1 MASTAVAKAGSDRS
15 RTFLAILIPVLILFC
30 AFNTVPLLTGFF
42 YSFTDSK
49 GYGSFEIVGL
59 QNYIDLFQDARVGN
73 SYLFT
78 FKIAVVSTILV
89 NVISL
94 MLAIGLSSKIKF
106 KSALRGIYF
115 VPRILGGLV
124 VGYVFSYFF
133 TYIVPALTGTTSMLA
148 STEWAWVAIV
158 VVLVWQACA
167 QTTIIY
173 ITGLSSV
180 PEDVY
185 EAGALDGATGWD
197 KFRYLTFPL
206 IMPSITTN
214 MVLVMKDMLM
224 TFDQIVAM
232 TSGGPAQSTES
243 ISYLIYQNGLNN
255 SQFGFQC
262 ANHLVPHLP
271 ERPQQQPVW
280 LPVRQRRH
288 LLHRHR
294 RDLHRADEVPEQ

>member
-1 MASTAVAKAGSDRS
+1 MASTAVAKAGSDRN

-30 AFNTVPLLTGFF
+30 AFNTIPLLTGFF

-49 GYGSFEIVGL
+49 GYGAFEIVGL

-78 FKIAVVSTILV
+78 FKISVVATILV

-148 STEWAWVAIV
+148 SKEWAWVAIV

-262 ANHLVPHLP
+262 ANAVIFFIVIAVISIAQTKFLNSK
-271 ERPQQQPVW
+271 E
-280 LPVRQRRH
+280 
-288 LLHRHR
+288 
-294 RDLHRADEVPEQ
+294 EQL

>member
-1 MASTAVAKAGSDRS
+1 MASTAVSKAGSDRN
-15 RTFLAILIPVLILFC
+15 RTFLAILIPVLVLFI
-30 AFNTVPLLTGFF
+30 AFNPVPLLTGFF
-42 YSFTDSK
+42 YSFPDSK
-49 GYGSFEIVGL
+49 GYGAFEIVGL

-78 FKIAVVSTILV
+78 FKISVVSTILV

-94 MLAIGLSSKIKF
+94 VLAIGLSSKIKF

-262 ANHLVPHLP
+262 ANAVIFFIVIAVISIAHPKFLDSK
-271 ERPQQQPVW
+271 E
-280 LPVRQRRH
+280 
-288 LLHRHR
+288 
-294 RDLHRADEVPEQ
+294 EQL

>member
-1 MASTAVAKAGSDRS
+1 MASTAASKAGSDRN

-49 GYGSFEIVGL
+49 GYGAFEIVGI

-78 FKIAVVSTILV
+78 FKISVVATILV

-185 EAGALDGATGWD
+185 EAGSLDGATGWD

-262 ANHLVPHLP
+262 ANAVVFFIVIAVISIAQTKFLNSK
-271 ERPQQQPVW
+271 E
-280 LPVRQRRH
+280 
-288 LLHRHR
+288 
-294 RDLHRADEVPEQ
+294 EQL

>member
-1 MASTAVAKAGSDRS
+1 MASTAVAKAGSDRN

-30 AFNTVPLLTGFF
+30 AFNTIPLLTGFF

-49 GYGSFEIVGL
+49 GYGAFEIVGL

-78 FKIAVVSTILV
+78 FKISVVSTILV

-94 MLAIGLSSKIKF
+94 TLAIGLSSKIKF

-133 TYIVPALTGTTSMLA
+133 TYIVPAITGTTSMLA
-148 STEWAWVAIV
+148 SKEWAWVAIV

-262 ANHLVPHLP
+262 ANAVIFFIVIAVISIAQTKFLNSK
-271 ERPQQQPVW
+271 E
-280 LPVRQRRH
+280 
-288 LLHRHR
+288 
-294 RDLHRADEVPEQ
+294 EQL

>member
-1 MASTAVAKAGSDRS
+1 MANLATSKAGSDRN
-15 RTFLAILIPVLILFC
+15 RTFLMILIPVLVLFV
-30 AFNTVPLLTGFF
+30 AFNTIPLLTGFF
-42 YSFTDSK
+42 YSFTNSK
-49 GYGSFEIVGL
+49 GYGPFEIVGL

-78 FKIAVVSTILV
+78 FKLAVVSTILV
-89 NVISL
+89 NVLSL
-94 MLAIGLSSKIKF
+94 ILAIGLSSKIKF
-106 KSALRGIYF
+106 KSALRGLYF
-115 VPRILGGLV
+115 VPRILGALV
-124 VGYVFSYFF
+124 VGYVFTYFF
-133 TYIVPALTGTTSMLA
+133 TYIVPAVTGTDSILA
-148 STEWAWVAIV
+148 SADWAWIGIV

-224 TFDQIVAM
+224 VFDQIVAM
-232 TSGGPAQSTES
+232 TGGGPANSTES

-262 ANHLVPHLP
+262 ANAVIFFIVIAVISIAQTKFLNSK
-271 ERPQQQPVW
+271 E
-280 LPVRQRRH
+280 
-288 LLHRHR
+288 
-294 RDLHRADEVPEQ
+294 EQLYG

>member
-1 MASTAVAKAGSDRS
+1 MASFAASKAGSDRN

-30 AFNTVPLLTGFF
+30 AFNTIPLLTGFF

-49 GYGSFEIVGL
+49 GYGAFEIVGL

-78 FKIAVVSTILV
+78 FKISVVATILV

-262 ANHLVPHLP
+262 ANAVVFFIVIAVISIAQTKFLNSK
-271 ERPQQQPVW
+271 E
-280 LPVRQRRH
+280 
-288 LLHRHR
+288 
-294 RDLHRADEVPEQ
+294 EQL

>member
-1 MASTAVAKAGSDRS
+1 MANLATSKAGSDRN
-15 RTFLAILIPVLILFC
+15 RTFLMILIPVLVLFV
-30 AFNTVPLLTGFF
+30 AFNTIPLLTGFF
-42 YSFTDSK
+42 YSFTNSK
-49 GYGSFEIVGL
+49 GYGPFEIIGF

-78 FKIAVVSTILV
+78 FKLAVVSTILV
-89 NVISL
+89 NVLSL
-94 MLAIGLSSKIKF
+94 ILAIGLSSKIKF
-106 KSALRGIYF
+106 KSALRGLYF
-115 VPRILGGLV
+115 VPRILGALV
-124 VGYVFSYFF
+124 VGYVFTYFF
-133 TYIVPALTGTTSMLA
+133 TYIVPAVTCTDSILA
-148 STEWAWVAIV
+148 SADWAWIGIV

-224 TFDQIVAM
+224 VFDQIVAM
-232 TSGGPAQSTES
+232 TGGGPANSTES
-243 ISYLIYQNGLNN
+243 ISYLIYENGLNN
-255 SQFGFQC
+255 SQFGLQC
-262 ANHLVPHLP
+262 ANAVIFFILIAVVSIAQTKFLNSK
-271 ERPQQQPVW
+271 E
-280 LPVRQRRH
+280 
-288 LLHRHR
+288 
-294 RDLHRADEVPEQ
+294 EQL

>member
-1 MASTAVAKAGSDRS
+1 MASAAISKAGSDRN
-15 RTFLAILIPVLILFC
+15 RTFLAILIPVLILFI
-30 AFNTVPLLTGFF
+30 AFNTIPLLTGFF

-49 GYGSFEIVGL
+49 GYGAFEIVGL

-78 FKIAVVSTILV
+78 FKISVVSTILV

-148 STEWAWVAIV
+148 SKEWAWVAIV

-262 ANHLVPHLP
+262 ANAVIFFIVIAVISIAQTKFLNSK
-271 ERPQQQPVW
+271 E
-280 LPVRQRRH
+280 
-288 LLHRHR
+288 
-294 RDLHRADEVPEQ
+294 EQL

>member
-1 MASTAVAKAGSDRS
+1 MANLATSKAGSDRN
-15 RTFLAILIPVLILFC
+15 RTFLMILIPVLVLFV
-30 AFNTVPLLTGFF
+30 AFNTIPLLTGFF
-42 YSFTDSK
+42 YSFTNSK
-49 GYGSFEIVGL
+49 GYGPFEIIGL

-78 FKIAVVSTILV
+78 FKLAVVSTILV
-89 NVISL
+89 NVLSL
-94 MLAIGLSSKIKF
+94 ILAIGLSSKIKF
-106 KSALRGIYF
+106 KSALRGLYF
-115 VPRILGGLV
+115 VPRILGALV
-124 VGYVFSYFF
+124 VGYVFTYFF
-133 TYIVPALTGTTSMLA
+133 TYIVPAVTGADSILA
-148 STEWAWVAIV
+148 SADWAWIGIV

-224 TFDQIVAM
+224 VFDQIVAM
-232 TSGGPAQSTES
+232 TGGGPANSTES
-243 ISYLIYQNGLNN
+243 ISYLIYENGLNN

-262 ANHLVPHLP
+262 ANAVLFFILIAVVSIAQTKFLNSK
-271 ERPQQQPVW
+271 E
-280 LPVRQRRH
+280 
-288 LLHRHR
+288 
-294 RDLHRADEVPEQ
+294 EQL

>member
-1 MASTAVAKAGSDRS
+1 MASAAVSKAGSDRN
-15 RTFLAILIPVLILFC
+15 RTFLAILIPVLILFI
-30 AFNTVPLLTGFF
+30 AFNTIPLLTGFF

-49 GYGSFEIVGL
+49 GYGAFEIVGL

-94 MLAIGLSSKIKF
+94 VLAIGLSSKIKF

-262 ANHLVPHLP
+262 ANAVIFFIVIAVISIAQTKFLNSK
-271 ERPQQQPVW
+271 E
-280 LPVRQRRH
+280 
-288 LLHRHR
+288 
-294 RDLHRADEVPEQ
+294 EQL

>member
-1 MASTAVAKAGSDRS
+1 MASTATKVGSGRNK
-15 RTFLAILIPVLILFC
+15 TFMAILIPVLVIFC
-30 AFNTVPLLTGFF
+30 AFNTFPLITGFL

-49 GYGSFEIVGL
+49 GYGAFNIVGL
-59 QNYIDLFQDARVGN
+59 QNYMDMFTDTRILN

-78 FKIAVVSTILV
+78 FKVAVVATLLT

-94 MLAIGLSSKIKF
+94 MLAIGLSSKIRF
-106 KSALRGIYF
+106 KSALRGVYF

-133 TYIVPALTGTTSMLA
+133 TAITGTESILA
-148 STEWAWVAIV
+148 SSDWAWVAIV

-197 KFRYLTFPL
+197 KFRYITFPL
-206 IMPSITTN
+206 IMPSVTTN

-224 TFDQIVAM
+224 VFDQIVAM

-243 ISYLIYQNGLNN
+243 ISYLIYNNGL
-255 SQFGFQC
+255 SGYQC
-262 ANHLVPHLP
+262 ANAVIFFILIAVVSILQTKFLNSK
-271 ERPQQQPVW
+271 E
-280 LPVRQRRH
+280 
-288 LLHRHR
+288 
-294 RDLHRADEVPEQ
+294 EQL

>member
-262 ANHLVPHLP
+262 ANAVIFFIVIAVISIAQTKFLNSK
-271 ERPQQQPVW
+271 E
-280 LPVRQRRH
+280 
-288 LLHRHR
+288 
-294 RDLHRADEVPEQ
+294 EQL

>member
-1 MASTAVAKAGSDRS
+1 MASFAASKAGSDRN

-30 AFNTVPLLTGFF
+30 AFNTIPLLTGFF

-49 GYGSFEIVGL
+49 GYGAFEIVGL

-262 ANHLVPHLP
+262 ANAVIFFIVIAVISIAQTKFLNSK
-271 ERPQQQPVW
+271 E
-280 LPVRQRRH
+280 
-288 LLHRHR
+288 
-294 RDLHRADEVPEQ
+294 EQL

>member
-1 MASTAVAKAGSDRS
+1 MAQTAKAKIGSARN
-15 RTFLAILIPVLILFC
+15 RTFMAILIPVLVIFVL
-30 AFNTVPLLTGFF
+30 FNTIPLITGFF
-42 YSFTDSK
+42 YSLTDSK
-49 GYGSFEIVGL
+49 GYGSFSIVGI
-59 QNYIDLFQDARVGN
+59 QNYIDLFTDTRVLN

-78 FKIAVVSTILV
+78 FKVAIVATILT

-94 MLAIGLSSKIKF
+94 TLAIGLSSKIKF
-106 KSALRGIYF
+106 KSALRGVYF

-133 TYIVPALTGTTSMLA
+133 TYILPALTGTTSMLA

-197 KFRYLTFPL
+197 KFRYITFPL

-224 TFDQIVAM
+224 VFDQIVSM

-262 ANHLVPHLP
+262 ANAVIFFILIAVVSILQTKFLNSK
-271 ERPQQQPVW
+271 E
-280 LPVRQRRH
+280 
-288 LLHRHR
+288 
-294 RDLHRADEVPEQ
+294 EQL

>member
-1 MASTAVAKAGSDRS
+1 MASTAVAKAGSDRN

-30 AFNTVPLLTGFF
+30 AFNTIPLLTGFF

-49 GYGSFEIVGL
+49 GYGAFEIVGL

-148 STEWAWVAIV
+148 SKEWAWVAIV

-262 ANHLVPHLP
+262 ANAVVFFIVIAVISIAQTKFLNSK
-271 ERPQQQPVW
+271 E
-280 LPVRQRRH
+280 
-288 LLHRHR
+288 
-294 RDLHRADEVPEQ
+294 EQL

>member
-1 MASTAVAKAGSDRS
+1 MATAAVSKAGSDRN
-15 RTFLAILIPVLILFC
+15 RTFLAILIPVLILFI
-30 AFNTVPLLTGFF
+30 AFNTIPLLTGFF

-78 FKIAVVSTILV
+78 FKISVVSTILV

-94 MLAIGLSSKIKF
+94 VLAISLSSKIKF

-262 ANHLVPHLP
+262 ANAVIFFIVIAVISIAQTKFLNSK
-271 ERPQQQPVW
+271 E
-280 LPVRQRRH
+280 
-288 LLHRHR
+288 
-294 RDLHRADEVPEQ
+294 EQL

>member
-1 MASTAVAKAGSDRS
+1 MANLATSKAGSDRN
-15 RTFLAILIPVLILFC
+15 RTFLMILIPVLVLFV
-30 AFNTVPLLTGFF
+30 AFNTIPLLTGFF
-42 YSFTDSK
+42 YSFTNSK
-49 GYGSFEIVGL
+49 GYGPFEIIGL

-78 FKIAVVSTILV
+78 FKLAVVSTILV
-89 NVISL
+89 NVFSL
-94 MLAIGLSSKIKF
+94 ILAIGLSSKIKF
-106 KSALRGIYF
+106 KSALRGLYF
-115 VPRILGGLV
+115 VPRILGALV
-124 VGYVFSYFF
+124 VGYVFTYFF
-133 TYIVPALTGTTSMLA
+133 TYIVPAVTGTDSILA
-148 STEWAWVAIV
+148 SADWAWIGIV

-224 TFDQIVAM
+224 VFDQIVAM
-232 TSGGPAQSTES
+232 TGGGPANSTES
-243 ISYLIYQNGLNN
+243 ISYLIYENGLNN

-262 ANHLVPHLP
+262 ANAVIFFILIAVVSIAQTKFLNSK
-271 ERPQQQPVW
+271 E
-280 LPVRQRRH
+280 
-288 LLHRHR
+288 
-294 RDLHRADEVPEQ
+294 EQL

>member
-1 MASTAVAKAGSDRS
+1 MAQTAKAKIGSARN
-15 RTFLAILIPVLILFC
+15 RTFMAILIPVLVIFVL
-30 AFNTVPLLTGFF
+30 FNTIPLITGFF

-49 GYGSFEIVGL
+49 GYGSFSIVGI
-59 QNYIDLFQDARVGN
+59 QNYIDLFTDTRVLN

-78 FKIAVVSTILV
+78 FKVAIVATILT

-94 MLAIGLSSKIKF
+94 TLAIGLSSKIKF
-106 KSALRGIYF
+106 KSALRGVYF
-115 VPRILGGLV
+115 VPRILGGLD

-133 TYIVPALTGTTSMLA
+133 TYILPALTGTTSMLA

-197 KFRYLTFPL
+197 KFRYITFPL

-224 TFDQIVAM
+224 VFDQIVSM

-262 ANHLVPHLP
+262 ANAVIFFILIAVVSILQTKFLNSK
-271 ERPQQQPVW
+271 E
-280 LPVRQRRH
+280 
-288 LLHRHR
+288 
-294 RDLHRADEVPEQ
+294 EQL

>member
-1 MASTAVAKAGSDRS
+1 MASFAASKAGSDRN

-30 AFNTVPLLTGFF
+30 AFNTIPLLTGFF

-49 GYGSFEIVGL
+49 GYGAFEIVGL

-78 FKIAVVSTILV
+78 FKISVVATILV

-133 TYIVPALTGTTSMLA
+133 TYIVPAITGTESMLA
-148 STEWAWVAIV
+148 SKEWAWVAIV

-262 ANHLVPHLP
+262 ANAVIFFIVIAVISIAQTKFLNSK
-271 ERPQQQPVW
+271 E
-280 LPVRQRRH
+280 
-288 LLHRHR
+288 
-294 RDLHRADEVPEQ
+294 EQL

>member
-1 MASTAVAKAGSDRS
+1 MANLATSKAGSDRN
-15 RTFLAILIPVLILFC
+15 RTFLMILIPVLVLFV
-30 AFNTVPLLTGFF
+30 AFNTIPLLTGFF
-42 YSFTDSK
+42 YSFTNSK
-49 GYGSFEIVGL
+49 GYGPFEIIGL

-78 FKIAVVSTILV
+78 FKLAGVSTILV
-89 NVISL
+89 NVLSL
-94 MLAIGLSSKIKF
+94 ILAIGLSSKIKF
-106 KSALRGIYF
+106 KSALRGLYF
-115 VPRILGGLV
+115 VPRILGALV
-124 VGYVFSYFF
+124 VGYVFTYFF
-133 TYIVPALTGTTSMLA
+133 TYIVPAVTGTDSILA
-148 STEWAWVAIV
+148 SADWAWIGIV

-224 TFDQIVAM
+224 VFDQIVAM
-232 TSGGPAQSTES
+232 TGGGPANSTES
-243 ISYLIYQNGLNN
+243 ISYLIYENGLNN

-262 ANHLVPHLP
+262 ANAVIFFILIAVVSIAQTKFLNSK
-271 ERPQQQPVW
+271 E
-280 LPVRQRRH
+280 
-288 LLHRHR
+288 
-294 RDLHRADEVPEQ
+294 EQL

>member
-1 MASTAVAKAGSDRS
+1 MATTAVSKAGTDRN
-15 RTFLAILIPVLILFC
+15 RTFLAILIPVLILFI

-49 GYGSFEIVGL
+49 GYGAFEIVGL

-78 FKIAVVSTILV
+78 FKISVVSTILV

-94 MLAIGLSSKIKF
+94 VLAIGLSSKIKF

-133 TYIVPALTGTTSMLA
+133 TYIVPAITGTTSMLA

-262 ANHLVPHLP
+262 ANAVIFFIVIAVISIAQTKFLNSK
-271 ERPQQQPVW
+271 E
-280 LPVRQRRH
+280 
-288 LLHRHR
+288 
-294 RDLHRADEVPEQ
+294 EQL

>member
-1 MASTAVAKAGSDRS
+1 MASAAISKAGSDRN
-15 RTFLAILIPVLILFC
+15 RTFLAILIPVLILFI
-30 AFNTVPLLTGFF
+30 AFNTIPLLTGFF

-49 GYGSFEIVGL
+49 GSGAFEIVGL

-78 FKIAVVSTILV
+78 FKISVVSTILV

-148 STEWAWVAIV
+148 SKEWAWVAIV

-262 ANHLVPHLP
+262 ANAVIFFIVIAVISIAQTKFLNSK
-271 ERPQQQPVW
+271 E
-280 LPVRQRRH
+280 
-288 LLHRHR
+288 
-294 RDLHRADEVPEQ
+294 EQL

>member
-1 MASTAVAKAGSDRS
+1 MATTAVSKAGSDRN

-30 AFNTVPLLTGFF
+30 AFNTIPLLTGFF

-49 GYGSFEIVGL
+49 GYGAFEIVGL

-262 ANHLVPHLP
+262 ANAVIFFIVIAVISIAQTKFLNSK
-271 ERPQQQPVW
+271 E
-280 LPVRQRRH
+280 
-288 LLHRHR
+288 
-294 RDLHRADEVPEQ
+294 EQL

>member
-1 MASTAVAKAGSDRS
+1 MANLATSKAGSDRN
-15 RTFLAILIPVLILFC
+15 RTFLMILIPVLVLFV
-30 AFNTVPLLTGFF
+30 AFNTIPLLTGFF
-42 YSFTDSK
+42 YSFTNSK
-49 GYGSFEIVGL
+49 GYGPFEIIGL

-78 FKIAVVSTILV
+78 FKLAVVSTILV
-89 NVISL
+89 NVLSL
-94 MLAIGLSSKIKF
+94 VLAIGLSSKIKF
-106 KSALRGIYF
+106 KSALRGLYF
-115 VPRILGGLV
+115 VPRILGALV
-124 VGYVFSYFF
+124 VGYVFTYFF
-133 TYIVPALTGTTSMLA
+133 TYIVPAVTGTDSILA
-148 STEWAWVAIV
+148 SADWAWIGIV

-185 EAGALDGATGWD
+185 EAGSLDGATGWD

-224 TFDQIVAM
+224 VFDQIVAM
-232 TSGGPAQSTES
+232 TGGGPANSTES
-243 ISYLIYQNGLNN
+243 ISYLIYENGLNN

-262 ANHLVPHLP
+262 ANAVIFFILIAVVSIAQTKFLNSK
-271 ERPQQQPVW
+271 E
-280 LPVRQRRH
+280 
-288 LLHRHR
+288 
-294 RDLHRADEVPEQ
+294 EQL

>member
-1 MASTAVAKAGSDRS
+1 MANLATSKAGSDRN
-15 RTFLAILIPVLILFC
+15 RTFLMILIPVLVLFV
-30 AFNTVPLLTGFF
+30 AFNTIPLLTGFF
-42 YSFTDSK
+42 YSFTNSK
-49 GYGSFEIVGL
+49 GYGPFEIVGL

-78 FKIAVVSTILV
+78 FKLAVVSTILV
-89 NVISL
+89 NVLSL
-94 MLAIGLSSKIKF
+94 ILAIGLSSKIKF
-106 KSALRGIYF
+106 KSALRGLYF
-115 VPRILGGLV
+115 VPRILGALV
-124 VGYVFSYFF
+124 VGYVFTYFF
-133 TYIVPALTGTTSMLA
+133 TYIVPAVTGTDSILA
-148 STEWAWVAIV
+148 SADWAWIGIV

-224 TFDQIVAM
+224 VFDQIVAM
-232 TSGGPAQSTES
+232 TGGGPANSTES
-243 ISYLIYQNGLNN
+243 ISYLIYENGLNN

-262 ANHLVPHLP
+262 ANAVIFFILIAVVSIAQTKFLNSK
-271 ERPQQQPVW
+271 E
-280 LPVRQRRH
+280 
-288 LLHRHR
+288 
-294 RDLHRADEVPEQ
+294 EQL

>member
-1 MASTAVAKAGSDRS
+1 MASSATKVGSGRNK
-15 RTFLAILIPVLILFC
+15 TFIAILIPVLVLFI
-30 AFNTVPLLTGFF
+30 AFNTFPLVTGFF

-49 GYGSFEIVGL
+49 GYGAFNLVGF
-59 QNYIDLFQDARVGN
+59 QNYLDLFTDSRVLN

-78 FKIAVVSTILV
+78 FKVAVVATVLT

-94 MLAIGLSSKIKF
+94 MLAIGLSSKIRF
-106 KSALRGIYF
+106 KSALRGVYF

-133 TYIVPALTGTTSMLA
+133 TYIVPALTGTESILA
-148 STEWAWVAIV
+148 SPDWAWVAIV

-185 EAGALDGATGWD
+185 EAGSLDGAVGWD
-197 KFRYLTFPL
+197 KFRYITLPL
-206 IMPSITTN
+206 IMPSVTTN

-224 TFDQIVAM
+224 VFDQIVAM

-243 ISYLIYQNGLNN
+243 ISYLIYNNGL
-255 SQFGFQC
+255 SGGQFGFQC
-262 ANHLVPHLP
+262 ANAVIFFILIAVVSILQTKFLNSK
-271 ERPQQQPVW
+271 E
-280 LPVRQRRH
+280 
-288 LLHRHR
+288 
-294 RDLHRADEVPEQ
+294 EQL

>member
-1 MASTAVAKAGSDRS
+1 MASTAVSRAGSDRN
-15 RTFLAILIPVLILFC
+15 RTFLAILIPVLILFV
-30 AFNTVPLLTGFF
+30 AFNTIPLLTGFF

-49 GYGSFEIVGL
+49 GYGAFEIVGI

-78 FKIAVVSTILV
+78 FKISVVATILV

-133 TYIVPALTGTTSMLA
+133 TYIVPALTGTESMLA
-148 STEWAWVAIV
+148 SKEWAWVAIV

-185 EAGALDGATGWD
+185 EAGSLDGATGWD

-262 ANHLVPHLP
+262 ANAVVFFIVIAVISIAQTKFLNSK
-271 ERPQQQPVW
+271 E
-280 LPVRQRRH
+280 
-288 LLHRHR
+288 
-294 RDLHRADEVPEQ
+294 EQL

>member
-1 MASTAVAKAGSDRS
+1 MASTAVSKAGSDRN
-15 RTFLAILIPVLILFC
+15 RTFLAILIPVLVLFI

-49 GYGSFEIVGL
+49 GYGAFEIVGV

-78 FKIAVVSTILV
+78 FKISVVSTILV

-94 MLAIGLSSKIKF
+94 VLAIGLSSKIKF

-262 ANHLVPHLP
+262 ANAVIFFIVIAVISIAQTKFLNSK
-271 ERPQQQPVW
+271 E
-280 LPVRQRRH
+280 
-288 LLHRHR
+288 
-294 RDLHRADEVPEQ
+294 EQL

>member
-1 MASTAVAKAGSDRS
+1 MASLAKAKTGSDRN
-15 RTFLAILIPVLILFC
+15 RTFLMILIPVLVLFC
-30 AFNTVPLLTGFF
+30 AFNTFPLLTGFF

-49 GYGSFEIVGL
+49 GYGAFEIVGF

-78 FKIAVVSTILV
+78 FKVAVVSTILV

-94 MLAIGLSSKIKF
+94 VIAIGLSSKIKF
-106 KSALRGIYF
+106 KSALRGLYF
-115 VPRILGGLV
+115 VPRILGALV

-133 TYIVPALTGTTSMLA
+133 TYIVPAVTGAESILA
-148 STEWAWVAIV
+148 SKEWAWVAIV

-224 TFDQIVAM
+224 VFDQIVSM

-243 ISYLIYQNGLNN
+243 ISYLIYNNGL
-255 SQFGFQC
+255 SGGQFGFQC
-262 ANHLVPHLP
+262 ANAVIFFILIAVVSILQTKFLNSK
-271 ERPQQQPVW
+271 E
-280 LPVRQRRH
+280 
-288 LLHRHR
+288 
-294 RDLHRADEVPEQ
+294 EQL

>member
-1 MASTAVAKAGSDRS
+1 MASFAASKAGSDRN

-30 AFNTVPLLTGFF
+30 AFNTIPLLTGFF

-49 GYGSFEIVGL
+49 GYGAFEIVGL

-78 FKIAVVSTILV
+78 FKISVVSTILV

-262 ANHLVPHLP
+262 ANAVIFFIVIAVISIAQTKFLNSK
-271 ERPQQQPVW
+271 E
-280 LPVRQRRH
+280 
-288 LLHRHR
+288 
-294 RDLHRADEVPEQ
+294 EQL

>member
-1 MASTAVAKAGSDRS
+1 MASTAVAKAGSDRN

-30 AFNTVPLLTGFF
+30 AFNTIPLLTGFF

-49 GYGSFEIVGL
+49 GYGAFEIVGL

-78 FKIAVVSTILV
+78 FKIAVVS
-89 NVISL
+89 
-94 MLAIGLSSKIKF
+94 
-106 KSALRGIYF
+106 IYF

-185 EAGALDGATGWD
+185 EAGSLDGATGWD

-262 ANHLVPHLP
+262 ANAVIFFIVIAVISIAQTKFLNSK
-271 ERPQQQPVW
+271 E
-280 LPVRQRRH
+280 
-288 LLHRHR
+288 
-294 RDLHRADEVPEQ
+294 EQL

>member
-1 MASTAVAKAGSDRS
+1 MASLAKAKNGSDRN
-15 RTFLAILIPVLILFC
+15 RTFLLILIPVLIVFM
-30 AFNTVPLLTGFF
+30 AFNTFPLLTGFF

-49 GYGSFEIVGL
+49 GYGAFEIVGL

-78 FKIAVVSTILV
+78 FKVAVVSTVLV

-94 MLAIGLSSKIKF
+94 VLAIGLSSKIKF
-106 KSALRGIYF
+106 KSGLRGLYF

-133 TYIVPALTGTTSMLA
+133 TYIVPAATGTESILA
-148 STEWAWVAIV
+148 SSDWAWVAIV
-158 VVLVWQACA
+158 VVLVWQSCA

-224 TFDQIVAM
+224 VFDQIVSM

-243 ISYLIYQNGLNN
+243 ISYLIYNNGL
-255 SQFGFQC
+255 SGGQFGFQC
-262 ANHLVPHLP
+262 ANAVLFFILIAVVSIVQTRFLNSK
-271 ERPQQQPVW
+271 E
-280 LPVRQRRH
+280 
-288 LLHRHR
+288 
-294 RDLHRADEVPEQ
+294 EQL